1 MEFFAPHVQRPTR
14 LLCLVLSAIVLI
26 WLPVWWSLKL
36 AGLVLA
42 AAVFGSYREAWIT
55 QERICRQRTVGFIP
69 GKIDQWK
76 RDRLRGVEV
85 IEEPEPP
92 PAQTVGQRLER
103 VQSWLLQ
110 RLLPWRYG
118 PLKLK
123 LRLAEGQTVLLWQGA
138 DRRELLQNL
147 ELLDR
152 ETGIHEGTT
161 SSPTPT
167 DAPPPRVDRWR
178 PPEVTPEE
186 PPERFSLNPDDH

>member
-1 MEFFAPHVQRPTR
+1 MEFFAPQIQRPAR
-14 LLCLVLSAIVLI
+14 ILGLVLSAFILV

-76 RDRLRGVEV
+76 RDRLRSVEV
-85 IEEPEPP
+85 VEEPELPP
-92 PAQTVGQRLER
+92 PETVGQRLER
-103 VQSWLLQ
+103 VQRWLLE

-123 LRLAEGQTVLLWQGA
+123 LRLTEGQIVLLWQGNN
-138 DRRELLQNL
+138 RRELLQNL

-161 SSPTPT
+161 ASPTE
-167 DAPPPRVDRWR
+167 APASRVDRWS

>member
-1 MEFFAPHVQRPTR
+1 MEFFAPHVQRPVR
-14 LLCLVLSAIVLI
+14 ILGVVVSAFVLL
-26 WLPVWWSLKL
+26 WLPVWWSFKL

-76 RDRLRGVEV
+76 RDRLRSVEV
-85 IEEPEPP
+85 VEEPEPP
-92 PAQTVGQRLER
+92 PAQSFGQTLER
-103 VQSWLLQ
+103 VQRWLLE

-123 LRLAEGQTVLLWQGA
+123 LRLSEGQTVLLWQGNN
-138 DRRELLQNL
+138 RRELLQNL
-147 ELLDR
+147 DLLDQ
-152 ETGIHEGTT
+152 ETGIHEGTPAG
-161 SSPTPT
+161 ST
-167 DAPPPRVDRWR
+167 DAPPPRADRWR

>member
-1 MEFFAPHVQRPTR
+1 MEFFAPHVQRPVR
-14 LLCLVLSAIVLI
+14 ILGVVVSAFVLL
-26 WLPVWWSLKL
+26 WLPVWWSFKL

-76 RDRLRGVEV
+76 RDRLRSVEV
-85 IEEPEPP
+85 VEEPEPP
-92 PAQTVGQRLER
+92 PAQSFGQTLER
-103 VQSWLLQ
+103 VQRWLLE

-123 LRLAEGQTVLLWQGA
+123 LRLSEGQTVLLWQGNN
-138 DRRELLQNL
+138 RRELLQNL
-147 ELLDR
+147 DLLDQ
-152 ETGIHEGTT
+152 ETGIHEGTPAG
-161 SSPTPT
+161 ST

>member
-1 MEFFAPHVQRPTR
+1 MEFFAPHVQRPVR
-14 LLCLVLSAIVLI
+14 ILAVVASAFVLV
-26 WLPVWWSLKL
+26 WLPVWWSFKL

-69 GKIDQWK
+69 GTIDQWK
-76 RDRLRGVEV
+76 RDRLRSVEV
-85 IEEPEPP
+85 VEEPEPP
-92 PAQTVGQRLER
+92 PAQTLPERLER
-103 VQSWLLQ
+103 VQRWLWQ
-110 RLLPWRYG
+110 RLLPWRFG

-123 LRLAEGQTVLLWQGA
+123 LKLTEGQTVLLWQGS

-161 SSPTPT
+161 AGPT
-167 DAPPPRVDRWR
+167 DAPPPRVDRWS

>member
-1 MEFFAPHVQRPTR
+1 MEFFAPHVQRPVR
-14 LLCLVLSAIVLI
+14 ILGVVVSAFVLL
-26 WLPVWWSLKL
+26 WLPVWWSFKL

-76 RDRLRGVEV
+76 RDRLRSVEV
-85 IEEPEPP
+85 VEEPEPP
-92 PAQTVGQRLER
+92 PAQSFGQTLER
-103 VQSWLLQ
+103 VQRWLLE

-123 LRLAEGQTVLLWQGA
+123 LRLSEGQTVLLWQGS

-147 ELLDR
+147 DLLNQK
-152 ETGIHEGTT
+152 TGIHEGTPAG
-161 SSPTPT
+161 ST
-167 DAPPPRVDRWR
+167 DAPPPRADRWR

>member
-1 MEFFAPHVQRPTR
+1 MEFFAPHVQRHVR
-14 LLCLVLSAIVLI
+14 ILGVVLSAFIIV
-26 WLPVWWSLKL
+26 WLPVWWSFKL
-36 AGLVLA
+36 AGVVLA

-76 RDRLRGVEV
+76 RDRLRSVEV
-85 IEEPEPP
+85 VEEPEPP
-92 PAQTVGQRLER
+92 PAQTFGQNLER
-103 VQSWLLQ
+103 VQRWLLE

-123 LRLAEGQTVLLWQGA
+123 LRLTEGQTVLLWQGGN
-138 DRRELLQNL
+138 RRELLQNL
-147 ELLDR
+147 ELLDQ
-152 ETGIHEGTT
+152 ETGIHEGTAA
-161 SSPTPT
+161 SST

-186 PPERFSLNPDDH
+186 PPEHFSLNPDDH

>member
-14 LLCLVLSAIVLI
+14 LLCLVLSAFVLV

-92 PAQTVGQRLER
+92 RPRPSDSGSSGCRVGCCNGCCLG
-103 VQSWLLQ
+103 V
-110 RLLPWRYG
+110 
-118 PLKLK
+118 
-123 LRLAEGQTVLLWQGA
+123 T
-138 DRRELLQNL
+138 DR
-147 ELLDR
+147 
-152 ETGIHEGTT
+152 
-161 SSPTPT
+161 
-167 DAPPPRVDRWR
+167 
-178 PPEVTPEE
+178 
-186 PPERFSLNPDDH
+186 

>member
-1 MEFFAPHVQRPTR
+1 MEFFAPHVQRPMRILGVVVTA
-14 LLCLVLSAIVLI
+14 LVLI
-26 WLPVWWSLKL
+26 WLPVWWSFKL

-69 GKIDQWK
+69 GTIDQWK
-76 RDRLRGVEV
+76 RDRLRSVEV
-85 IEEPEPP
+85 LEEPEPP
-92 PAQTVGQRLER
+92 PAQTFAERLER
-103 VQSWLLQ
+103 VQRWLWQ
-110 RLLPWRYG
+110 QLLPWRFG

-123 LRLAEGQTVLLWQGA
+123 LKLTEGQTVLLWQGG

-161 SSPTPT
+161 SPPT